1 MTQNATVVIRLLYSC
16 VQISNIDQEKSINGL
31 YTCPIA
37 LLQNIGCSLQILD
50 AVFIQIID
58 KGFLLFIFKDVDE
71 CCLGGYCHM
80 YATCTNTAGGYEC
93 QCMTGFTGND
103 TYCAGW

>member
-1 MTQNATVVIRLLYSC
+1 MTQNVNVVIRLLYSC

-31 YTCPIA
+31 YTCPI
-37 LLQNIGCSLQILD
+37 LNSVIVNIGN
-50 AVFIQIID
+50 AVLVQIID
-58 KGFLLFIFKDVDE
+58 KGFLHFIFKDVDE

-80 YATCTNTAGGYEC
+80 YATCTKTAGGYEC
-93 QCMTGFTGND
+93 QCMTGFIGND